1 MRVAAFAVLL
11 LWALPAAALTRATN
25 LTALP
30 TRIEVGVDGPVTA
43 RVLALAT
50 PLRLVIDLGGVDAAR
65 QEVTGSGAVKAA
77 RIGQFDVKT
86 ARIVVDLAKPMR
98 VVAAD
103 VGDDGR
109 LTIKLAPAS
118 ATEFATATK
127 RGRVSLVVG
136 ARSVPPVPDL
146 SKPTP
151 AKPTKPTAAAKPAT
165 SSPLATK
172 PAANASADPA
182 PPADTGAFGKPAAD
196 PDFDLPD
203 GTFGPKVKP
212 PATSRP
218 IIAGA
223 VLPPTAP
230 RSGGKKPLVVI
241 DAGHGGKDVG
251 AIALDGRYE
260 KDVTLAIARVVAKS
274 LNASGKVRAKLT
286 REDDRFIP
294 LGGRVA
300 IARTARADLFIS
312 IHADSAPNPL
322 ARGASAYTLSDT
334 ASDAVAAR
342 LAARE
347 NKADIIGGVNLGVEA
362 PEVGDIMIA
371 LMRRST
377 LNSAI
382 AFAEALQDA
391 LGDRVV
397 FRGEFHHFAGFLV
410 LKAADVPS
418 VLLETGYVSN
428 ADDADFLFS
437 KKGQKIVGEGVA
449 KAIEKQLT
457 GR

>member
-1 MRVAAFAVLL
+1 MRIAALALML
-11 LWALPAAALTRATN
+11 LWALPAAALTRATG
-25 LTALP
+25 LTVLP
-30 TRIEVGVDGPVTA
+30 SLVEIAVDGPITA
-43 RVLALAT
+43 RVLALAA

-65 QEVTGSGAVKAA
+65 QEATGSGSIKAA
-77 RIGQFDVKT
+77 KIGQFDAAT
-86 ARIVVDLAKPMR
+86 ARIVIDLSKPMR
-98 VVAAD
+98 VAD
-103 VGDDGR
+103 AQVGDDGR
-109 LTIKLAPAS
+109 LVVKLAPVSAS
-118 ATEFATATK
+118 EFAAATK
-127 RGRVSLVVG
+127 RGRVALKVG
-136 ARSVPPVPDL
+136 VASAPDMAATPV
-146 SKPTP
+146 SP
-151 AKPTKPTAAAKPAT
+151 AKPSLPKPTAK
-165 SSPLATK
+165 
-172 PAANASADPA
+172 PA
-182 PPADTGAFGKPAAD
+182 PPKPLPPAPAPAPAPVPSDDTAAFGKPAAGR
-196 PDFDLPD
+196 DFDLPD
-203 GTFGPKVKP
+203 GVFGAKPKPPSVKP
-212 PATSRP
+212 P

-230 RSGGKKPLVVI
+230 RSGGQKPLVVI

-251 AIALDGRYE
+251 AIALDGRHE
-260 KDVTLAIARVVAKS
+260 KDVTLAIARVIARS

-286 REDDRFIP
+286 RDDDRFIP

-300 IARTARADLFIS
+300 IARAARADLFIS
-312 IHADSAPNPL
+312 VHADSAPNSL

-437 KKGQKIVGEGVA
+437 KKGQKIIGEGVA
-449 KAIEKQLT
+449 RAIEKQLT

>member
-1 MRVAAFAVLL
+1 MRIVALALLL
-11 LWALPAAALTRATN
+11 LWALPAAALTRATG
-25 LTALP
+25 LTVLP
-30 TRIEVGVDGPVTA
+30 TRIEVGLDGPATA
-43 RVLALAT
+43 RVLALAS
-50 PLRLVIDLGGVDAAR
+50 PLRLVVDLGGVDAAR
-65 QEVTGSGAVKAA
+65 AEATGSGNIKSA
-77 RIGQFDVKT
+77 RIGQFDAAT

-98 VVAAD
+98 VASAEIGDGGRLMLKLASTSAADFAVAA
-103 VGDDGR
+103 
-109 LTIKLAPAS
+109 
-118 ATEFATATK
+118 K
-127 RGRVSLVVG
+127 RGRVSLAIGGSPAPGKPPIVPVIIP
-136 ARSVPPVPDL
+136 AEPPSVP
-146 SKPTP
+146 
-151 AKPTKPTAAAKPAT
+151 A
-165 SSPLATK
+165 
-172 PAANASADPA
+172 
-182 PPADTGAFGKPAAD
+182 GAFGKPPAG

-203 GTFGPKVKP
+203 GTFGPRVKP
-212 PATSRP
+212 P
-218 IIAGA
+218 
-223 VLPPTAP
+223 VVPPTGIADAAVPGPP
-230 RSGGKKPLVVI
+230 RSGGRKPLVVI

-251 AIALDGRYE
+251 AIALNGRYE
-260 KDVTLAIARVVAKS
+260 KDVTLAIAGVVAKS
-274 LNASGKVRAKLT
+274 LNDGGKVRAKLT
-286 REDDRFIP
+286 RADDRFIP

-300 IARTARADLFIS
+300 IARAARADLFIS
-312 IHADSAPNPL
+312 VHADSAPNSL

-362 PEVGDIMIA
+362 PEVGDVMIA

-382 AFAEALQDA
+382 AFTDALQSE

-428 ADDADFLFS
+428 EDDADFLFS
-437 KKGQKIVGEGVA
+437 KKGQRIVGEGVA
-449 KAIEKQLT
+449 RAIEKHLI

>member
-1 MRVAAFAVLL
+1 MRVAASAVLL
-11 LWALPAAALTRATN
+11 LWALPVAALTRATG

-30 TRIEVGVDGPVTA
+30 TRIEVSVDGPVTA
-43 RVLALAT
+43 RVLALAS
-50 PLRLVIDLGGVDAAR
+50 PLRLVIDLGGVDATR
-65 QEVTGSGAVKAA
+65 QEATGAGSINAA
-77 RIGQFDVKT
+77 RIGQFDGST
-86 ARIVVDLAKPMR
+86 ARIVIDLGKPMR
-98 VVAAD
+98 AAAAD
-103 VGDDGR
+103 VGNDGKLVIR
-109 LTIKLAPAS
+109 LAPTS
-118 ATEFATATK
+118 AAEFAAATK
-127 RGRVSLVVG
+127 RGRIGLAVG
-136 ARSVPPVPDL
+136 S
-146 SKPTP
+146 
-151 AKPTKPTAAAKPAT
+151 AKPAGT
-165 SSPLATK
+165 V
-172 PAANASADPA
+172 PA
-182 PPADTGAFGKPAAD
+182 PVAPSPAKLPAPASQPPPPDTGAFGKPAATS
-196 PDFDLPD
+196 DFDLPD
-203 GTFGPKVKP
+203 GIFGSKPKP
-212 PATSRP
+212 PSAAPP

-223 VLPPTAP
+223 ILPPTAP
-230 RSGGKKPLVVI
+230 RSGGQKPLVVI

-260 KDVTLAIARVVAKS
+260 KDVTLAIARMIAKT
-274 LNASGKVRAKLT
+274 LNASGKVQAKLT
-286 REDDRFIP
+286 RADDRFIP
-294 LGGRVA
+294 LGGRVT
-300 IARTARADLFIS
+300 IARTARADLFVS

-362 PEVGDIMIA
+362 PEVGDVMIA

-382 AFAEALQDA
+382 AFAEALQSE

-428 ADDADFLFS
+428 TDDADFLFS

-449 KAIEKQLT
+449 RAIEKQLT